1 MLMIHWFH
9 NRFSLQLTTSPI
21 NRLQHCKFTCAIIE
35 ACFVKDARE
44 ELQPDDGV
52 DEDDEDDEESDVQ
65 EGDHGHDDT
74 VQHYL

>member
-1 MLMIHWFH
+1 MKL
-9 NRFSLQLTTSPI
+9 P
-21 NRLQHCKFTCAIIE
+21 
-35 ACFVKDARE
+35 RE
-44 ELQPDDGV
+44 EFQANDGV

>member
-1 MLMIHWFH
+1 M
-9 NRFSLQLTTSPI
+9 
-21 NRLQHCKFTCAIIE
+21 E
-35 ACFVKDARE
+35 DARE